1 MQLEDR
7 VCVITGSSR
16 GIGRAIATE
25 FGRNGARVVVN
36 YRTSENKANEVVDQ
50 IESDGGTAVSVQAD
64 VTDRDQIEQM
74 RKKALEAFSSID
86 VLVNNAGI
94 TRDTTFATM
103 SQEDW
108 DLVLDIHLGGMFRCT
123 KAFFE
128 EIENAED
135 GRLINISSIIG
146 KQGNF
151 GQANYAAA
159 KSGMFGFTRTLALEL
174 AQSGSTANCIAP
186 GFVKTDM
193 FADIDEEI
201 REQIRS
207 DIPLGRLADPAD
219 IAYLAK
225 FLASTESSYVTGE
238 VIDVNGG
245 KDL

>member
-1 MQLEDR
+1 MLLKDR

-25 FGRNGARVVVN
+25 FGRNGACVVVN
-36 YRTSENKANEVVDQ
+36 YRTSEDKANEVVDQ
-50 IESDGGTAVSVQAD
+50 IESDGGTAISVQAD
-64 VTDRDQIEQM
+64 VTNRDQIEQM
-74 RKKALEAFSSID
+74 REKALEEFGSID

-94 TRDTTFATM
+94 TRDTTFASM
-103 SQEDW
+103 SQDDW
-108 DLVLDIHLGGMFRCT
+108 DQVLDIHLGGMFRCT

-128 EIENAED
+128 EIQDTDD

-207 DIPLGRLADPAD
+207 DIPLGRLAAPED
-219 IAYLAK
+219 IAYMAK

>member
-1 MQLEDR
+1 MLVEDR

-36 YRTSENKANEVVDQ
+36 YRTSEDKANEVVDQ

-74 RKKALEAFSSID
+74 REKALEAFGSVD

-103 SQEDW
+103 SQDDW
-108 DLVLDIHLGGMFRCT
+108 DQVLDIHLGGMFRCT

-128 EIENAED
+128 EIQDADD

-193 FADIDEEI
+193 FADIDEEL

>member
-1 MQLEDR
+1 MLLDDR

-16 GIGRAIATE
+16 GIGRAIAEE
-25 FGRNGARVVVN
+25 FGRNGASVVVN
-36 YRTSENKANEVVDQ
+36 YRTSEEKADEVVEQ
-50 IESDGGTAVSVQAD
+50 IESDGGTAVPVQAD
-64 VTDRDQIEQM
+64 VTDQDQIEGI
-74 RKKALEAFSSID
+74 REKALSEFGSID
-86 VLVNNAGI
+86 VLINNAGI
-94 TRDTTFATM
+94 TRDTTFANM
-103 SQEDW
+103 SQDDW
-108 DLVLDIHLGGMFRCT
+108 DQVLDIHLGGMFRCT
-123 KAFFE
+123 KTFFE
-128 EIENAED
+128 EIQNAED

-193 FADIDEEI
+193 FSDVNEEVQ
-201 REQIRS
+201 EQIRS
-207 DIPLGRLADPAD
+207 DIPLGRLADPED

-225 FLASTESSYVTGE
+225 FIASEESSYVTGE

>member
-1 MQLEDR
+1 MLLDDR

-25 FGRNGARVVVN
+25 FGRNDARVVVN
-36 YRTSENKANEVVDQ
+36 YRTSEKKANEVVDQ

-64 VTDRDQIEQM
+64 VTNKNQIEQM
-74 RKKALEAFSSID
+74 REKALEAFGSID

-103 SQEDW
+103 SQDDW
-108 DLVLDIHLGGMFRCT
+108 DQVLDIHLGGMFRCT
-123 KAFFE
+123 KTFFE
-128 EIENAED
+128 EIQDADD

-193 FADIDEEI
+193 FADIDEEL

-207 DIPLGRLADPAD
+207 DIPLGRLADPED